1 MRYVISDIH
10 GRYDQYLQLLKKI
23 NFSLEDDLY
32 ILGDVVD
39 RGPEPIKVLQ
49 DIMQRPNVIFILGNH
64 ELMMYLILKRLSAE
78 ITEENCE
85 TQLTAEIIAGYQLWM
100 QNGGAT
106 TAQKF
111 RQLPRA
117 AQQEILDYIS
127 DASLYETIIH
137 NGRKYILVHAGLAHF
152 SQDKAL
158 TDYDIYDFL
167 EVRTD
172 YSRRYYPDANTYL
185 VTGHTPTMLIDDW
198 NKPEVYQK
206 NGHIAI
212 DCGCSMGGQLAAYC
226 IETGGV
232 TYVRGRYAMLDEG
245 WDNR

>member
-1 MRYVISDIH
+1 MTLV
-10 GRYDQYLQLLKKI
+10 YLDHPLNIVQLLKKI
-23 NFSLEDDLY
+23 NFSFEDELY

-39 RGPEPIKVLQ
+39 RGPEPIRVLQ
-49 DIMQRPNVIFILGNH
+49 DMMQRPNVVFILGNH

-137 NGRKYILVHAGLAHF
+137 NGRKYIWYMPV
-152 SQDKAL
+152 
-158 TDYDIYDFL
+158 
-167 EVRTD
+167 
-172 YSRRYYPDANTYL
+172 
-185 VTGHTPTMLIDDW
+185 
-198 NKPEVYQK
+198 
-206 NGHIAI
+206 
-212 DCGCSMGGQLAAYC
+212 
-226 IETGGV
+226 
-232 TYVRGRYAMLDEG
+232 
-245 WDNR
+245 

>member
-137 NGRKYILVHAGLAHF
+137 NGRKYILVHAG
-152 SQDKAL
+152 
-158 TDYDIYDFL
+158 
-167 EVRTD
+167 
-172 YSRRYYPDANTYL
+172 
-185 VTGHTPTMLIDDW
+185 
-198 NKPEVYQK
+198 
-206 NGHIAI
+206 
-212 DCGCSMGGQLAAYC
+212 
-226 IETGGV
+226 
-232 TYVRGRYAMLDEG
+232 
-245 WDNR
+245 

>member
-1 MRYVISDIH
+1 M
-10 GRYDQYLQLLKKI
+10 
-23 NFSLEDDLY
+23 
-32 ILGDVVD
+32 
-39 RGPEPIKVLQ
+39 
-49 DIMQRPNVIFILGNH
+49 
-64 ELMMYLILKRLSAE
+64 
-78 ITEENCE
+78 
-85 TQLTAEIIAGYQLWM
+85 
-100 QNGGAT
+100 
-106 TAQKF
+106 
-111 RQLPRA
+111 
-117 AQQEILDYIS
+117 
-127 DASLYETIIH
+127 
-137 NGRKYILVHAGLAHF
+137 VHAGLAHF

-226 IETGGV
+226 LETGGV
-232 TYVRGRYAMLDEG
+232 TYVRGRYGMLDEG

>member
-152 SQDKAL
+152 
-158 TDYDIYDFL
+158 
-167 EVRTD
+167 RTD

-232 TYVRGRYAMLDEG
+232 TYVRGRYGMLDEG